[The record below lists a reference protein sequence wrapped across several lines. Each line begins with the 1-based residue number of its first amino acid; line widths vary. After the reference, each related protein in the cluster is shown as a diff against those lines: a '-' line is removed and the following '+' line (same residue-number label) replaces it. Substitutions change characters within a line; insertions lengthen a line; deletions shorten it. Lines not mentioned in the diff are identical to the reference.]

1 MLSEPNEMI
10 YLKQSIILLK
20 NYHFFTTKIFI
31 LMFNELK
38 MKIIHFKYVI
48 VELYNFS
55 ETFLIHKAEGQTH
68 WARIFLYNIIIYLNY
83 YNKN

>member
-1 MLSEPNEMI
+1 
-10 YLKQSIILLK
+10 
-20 NYHFFTTKIFI
+20 
-31 LMFNELK
+31 MFNELK